1 MKRKLTLRSKISL
14 KSKLKQRIVIGV
26 SSMLITFTV
35 VGIVYFNFFNNTNSL
50 ANQFEDGQ
58 VVQDLVLNSVCSEDP
73 SSIRRWKVTNQNNFD
88 VAVEWDVFPNFQ
100 SGLMILHKGDNFIF
114 TNTLPG
120 TNTLRIRWQDEEL
133 NWKQLLTP
141 SSIETCS
148 SQGCY
153 ASEVVSYTPAKRN
166 DGSLIPAANRVAS
179 KALGNPEG
187 NETLNYVSLGFGGE
201 IVLRFESA
209 IANGSGN
216 DIAITETT
224 FGNQNCKR
232 YPEKADVFASQDG
245 CHYTYIGQGCQDSQF
260 DLGEM
265 SWAKYI
271 KIKDV
276 SPVNH
281 TYNGEVAD
289 GFDLDGI
296 TCLHGSAQTESDD
309 GLVFGSAQEVIQYN
323 QGTRKNGSPI
333 HPTRIDPQNALG
345 IPQNDDLAINFVSLG
360 FNGSLTLKFDYAVFN
375 QEGADLWVVET
386 SFGAPDC
393 QTYPETAFFEG
404 SLDGTA
410 WYPMGQVCLDGNLD
424 IGDGV
429 YAIQYVRISERSPMS
444 QFPNSADGYDLDGIL
459 VLNENCQPT
468 SNPSGNVNPISEKL
482 KTNSVTTNRIAFYDN
497 NEIPD
502 EIAEIKVGPNPF
514 QDSFK
519 LYYETGNLKEKV
531 QVDIYNYVGQ
541 MVHQQALNIPKNTLS
556 IQEINAEHLPRGVYI
571 LSVESAG
578 QKQSLKLIKN

>member
-556 IQEINAEHLPRGVYI
+556 IQEINADHLPRGVYF

>member
-73 SSIRRWKVTNQNNFD
+73 SSILRWKVTNQNNFD

-100 SGLMILHKGDNFIF
+100 SGLMILHKGDNFFF

-209 IANGSGN
+209 IANGAGN

-260 DLGEM
+260 DLGAM

-393 QTYPETAFFEG
+393 QTYPETAYFEG

-578 QKQSLKLIKN
+578 QKQSLRLIKN

>member
-260 DLGEM
+260 DLGAM

-281 TYNGEVAD
+281 TYNSEVAD

-393 QTYPETAFFEG
+393 QTYPETAYFEG

-459 VLNENCQPT
+459 VLNENCQPA
-468 SNPSGNVNPISEKL
+468 SNPSGNVNPSSEKL

-578 QKQSLKLIKN
+578 QKQSLRLIKN